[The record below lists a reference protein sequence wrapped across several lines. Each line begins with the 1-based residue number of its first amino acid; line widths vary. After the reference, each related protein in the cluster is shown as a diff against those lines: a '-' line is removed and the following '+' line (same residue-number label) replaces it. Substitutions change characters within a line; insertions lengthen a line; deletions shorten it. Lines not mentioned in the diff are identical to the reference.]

1 MLCRAT
7 ESWIFEVIIILL
19 IIASSVILA
28 FEHPL
33 DDPESEMIKQ
43 LKMADMVITIIFI
56 IEALAKIIVS
66 GFILN
71 GRHSYLMD
79 SWNLLDFIIVS
90 LSTASLFVNNT
101 SI

>member
-1 MLCRAT
+1 M
-7 ESWIFEVIIILL
+7 VIILL

-33 DDPESEMIKQ
+33 DDPDSEKMKL
-43 LKMADMVITIIFI
+43 LKRADMVITIIFI
-56 IEALAKIIVS
+56 IEALVKIIVL
-66 GFILN
+66 GFFLN

-90 LSTASLFVNNT
+90 ISTASLFIDNSSV
-101 SI
+101 